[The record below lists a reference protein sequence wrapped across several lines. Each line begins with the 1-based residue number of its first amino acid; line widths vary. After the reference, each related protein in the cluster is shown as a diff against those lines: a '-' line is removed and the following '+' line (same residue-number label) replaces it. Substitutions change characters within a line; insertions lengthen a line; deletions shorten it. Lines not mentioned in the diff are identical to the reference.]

1 MASLGKPLVVIG
13 VLLLISAG
21 SGASRAPTTGR
32 LVGMF
37 LPGVLCLAAGARL
50 GGMRAR
56 PASEAVWAEPGT
68 EADEG
73 VDRLQRAATLGVL
86 GGISLIALG
95 GVAARLGP
103 LGWPVVSGIAALG
116 LASIVWGCIQY
127 ARWRGYSGW
136 LGLLGYL
143 LLIGLAILVILPS
156 RRRKLFRDQGPN
168 FAFEREALRRED
180 QDAGRRFLLGLVP
193 AGLIYLAFLGN
204 PPAFRPADTPIR
216 WERLAPSGAG
226 FHALMPGPTE
236 QGTSTADT
244 PNGKAEIRK
253 FTAAL
258 TGRREFYNITAILFP
273 TTIPGAAEEMAE
285 NGLRDILTS
294 FQAQVEGRRP
304 IVLPGSTGVEFEAL
318 ASRGGTIKGR
328 VYATDDRIYMLT
340 AVAPKGRNNSAN
352 AGTFLGSFRLDDTGV
367 ERP

>member
-103 LGWPVVSGIAALG
+103 LGVTLTRIASGVPHGGDLEFADPITMGRAL
-116 LASIVWGCIQY
+116 
-127 ARWRGYSGW
+127 SG
-136 LGLLGYL
+136 
-143 LLIGLAILVILPS
+143 
-156 RRRKLFRDQGPN
+156 RQ
-168 FAFEREALRRED
+168 
-180 QDAGRRFLLGLVP
+180 
-193 AGLIYLAFLGN
+193 
-204 PPAFRPADTPIR
+204 
-216 WERLAPSGAG
+216 RL
-226 FHALMPGPTE
+226 
-236 QGTSTADT
+236 
-244 PNGKAEIRK
+244 
-253 FTAAL
+253 
-258 TGRREFYNITAILFP
+258 
-273 TTIPGAAEEMAE
+273 
-285 NGLRDILTS
+285 
-294 FQAQVEGRRP
+294 
-304 IVLPGSTGVEFEAL
+304 
-318 ASRGGTIKGR
+318 
-328 VYATDDRIYMLT
+328 
-340 AVAPKGRNNSAN
+340 
-352 AGTFLGSFRLDDTGV
+352 
-367 ERP
+367 